1 MMGILPFTPNSLY
14 NQESKTPYSLLKP
27 PTANFDHDRG
37 EDILYIYDI
46 DISFK
51 GKSPSHGTLVGC
63 TITAFSVLI

>member
-37 EDILYIYDI
+37 EDILYLYDI
-46 DISFK
+46 DISLTK
-51 GKSPSHGTLVGC
+51 GSRLHMAPSLV
-63 TITAFSVLI
+63 VL